1 MNALRFHVSIGV
13 LGVLVAALVPLR
25 GTSDVLAAGTLAATS
40 APAAFVLD
48 SAMRARRDVLAAA
61 LAPAVAPDSLAEPF
75 PEALPEPFPEVL
87 PEALPAQQRGAA
99 KAATPAADYVGS
111 DTCLACHEDATK
123 HLANTVHW
131 KAANP
136 RSPAAAMGCES
147 CHGPGSRHIED
158 PSDDTGIRKFTK
170 MRPREVSATCLGCH
184 TQASHALWDGSM
196 HDTRNLSCATCHSVH
211 NPVSEHAQLKAA
223 REVELC
229 AGCHRAEVL
238 KMNRVSHMPV
248 TETAMTCSSCHN
260 PHGSTNVRLL
270 KVGNWINESCASCH
284 AEKRGPF
291 LFEHAAGRESCVTCH
306 DPHGS
311 SNEKMLVAK
320 LPMLCQRCHI
330 GSRHPSTIYDN
341 AALQANS
348 NRLIGRGCV
357 NCHQNIHGSNH
368 PSGQTLTR

>member
-1 MNALRFHVSIGV
+1 MNALRFHVSVAV
-13 LGVLVAALVPLR
+13 LGALVSALIPLR
-25 GTSDVLAAGTLAATS
+25 GTSDVLAA
-40 APAAFVLD
+40 APPSPVFAPGGSVLD
-48 SAMRARRDVLAAA
+48 AALRARRDA
-61 LAPAVAPDSLAEPF
+61 LASGLLPAVAPSPT
-75 PEALPEPFPEVL
+75 PE
-87 PEALPAQQRGAA
+87 QQRSARRPTAIQATAA
-99 KAATPAADYVGS
+99 PAADYVGS
-111 DTCLACHEDATK
+111 DTCLACHEDATT

-131 KAANP
+131 KAAQP

-158 PSDDTGIRKFTK
+158 PSDDTTIKKFTK

-184 TQASHALWDGSM
+184 TQASHAMWDGSM
-196 HDTRNLSCATCHSVH
+196 HDSRNLSCTTCHSVH
-211 NPVSEHAQLKAA
+211 NPVSEHAQLKAS

-229 AGCHRAEVL
+229 AGCHRTEVL

-270 KVGNWINESCASCH
+270 KTGNWINESCVSCH

-341 AALQANS
+341 AALQTNS
-348 NRLIGRGCV
+348 NRLLGRGCV